1 LSEGHSFMK
10 ILLIEDDPS
19 IAQFL
24 SNALTAYRYT
34 VDTAADGQLGLELAT
49 QGEYAAILLDL
60 MVPKIDG
67 LSLCRHLRRQG
78 CQTPI
83 LMLTAKDSDEDIV
96 TGLDAGADVYVTKP
110 CEPSQLI
117 ARIRA
122 LLRRQGSAVSS
133 PVLKWG
139 ALCLDPGLIQVTYQ
153 QQIITLSPKEYTL
166 LELLL
171 RHPQRIF
178 SRSAIIDHLWS
189 IDESPTDAAVTN
201 LIKDLRRRLKSAG
214 ITEDVIET
222 VYRLGYRLRVPPQTD
237 KKHNEEQLD
246 WTKQQESYLKQEG
259 IVLFDEAL
267 QDFQASLEKRLEVL
281 DRAKTL
287 LQLNH
292 LDSSEIERVTEEAHR
307 LAGGLGTFGYIRGSE
322 LARLLE
328 HLFVERLLP
337 KEELYTKFCQ
347 LLEELKQEIA
357 KQPTPSTITT
367 PQTASTPLVVV
378 IDDDSSFTEALQQAA
393 TKRGFR
399 VEVAPSRAIDWHWD
413 VTEAPSVIVLSLY
426 GTSMQANELS
436 LLQNLKVQF
445 PAIPVL
451 ILAKQD
457 RLDERVAVARFR
469 NVRYLLKPVTAQELL
484 EIIATVLSHNIVA
497 DAKVMVVDDDPVM
510 LKTLTS
516 LLQPCGL
523 QVTTVPHPEMFW
535 HILKFTEPDVLLL
548 DLKMPTFDGIDL
560 CRVVRQDSAYADL
573 PIVVVTAH
581 TDIDSIQ
588 QALAAGADDFLC
600 KPIVGSDLVSRVINR
615 IERSRSFGGGNSR
628 SQQQQLKILPEES
641 QAWQSEINKDG
652 LTKVASGQYFH
663 EFLAQV
669 WQHLSREQAPLSLI
683 ICDVDNFT
691 FYNDSHGY
699 QAGNFCL
706 QQIANAVREC
716 INPTSDLLARY
727 GGDKFAVVLPN
738 SNPNAALQIVEQIQF
753 KIANLKIPQNS
764 SDETCQIS
772 LSLGITSTVPT
783 TEKSLQ
789 NAIAIA
795 TQALYAA
802 KARGGNTYCLYPS

>member
-1 LSEGHSFMK
+1 MK

-19 IAQFL
+19 VAQFL
-24 SNALTAYRYT
+24 SNTLTAYRYT
-34 VDTAADGQLGLELAT
+34 VDTAADGQLGLELAN

-83 LMLTAKDSDEDIV
+83 LILTAKDSDEDIV

-139 ALCLDPGLIQVTYQ
+139 SLCLDPGLIQVTYQ
-153 QQIITLSPKEYTL
+153 QQIITLSPKEYSL
-166 LELLL
+166 LELFL

-214 ITEDVIET
+214 IMEDVIET
-222 VYRLGYRLRVPPQTD
+222 VYRLGYRLRVPPLGE
-237 KKHNEEQLD
+237 KKQNEEQVY
-246 WTKQQESYLKQEG
+246 WTQQQESYLRQEG
-259 IVLFDEAL
+259 LVLFDEAL

-281 DRAKTL
+281 DRTKTL
-287 LQLNH
+287 LELNH
-292 LDSSEIERVTEEAHR
+292 LDSSEREQVVEEAHR

-322 LARLLE
+322 LARSLE
-328 HLFVERLLP
+328 HLLVEETLHG
-337 KEELYTKFCQ
+337 EQLYTQFCY

-357 KQPTPSTITT
+357 KPPTYLTTNT
-367 PQTASTPLVVV
+367 PQTASTPLVLV
-378 IDDDSSFTEALQQAA
+378 IDHDNSFLEALRQEA
-393 TKRGFR
+393 KNRGFR
-399 VEVAPSRAIDWHWD
+399 VDVAPGQVNDWHWE
-413 VTEAPSVIVLSLY
+413 VQEVPSVILLSLQ
-426 GTSMQANELS
+426 GTSMQENELS
-436 LLQNLKVQF
+436 VLQNLKSQF

-451 ILAKQD
+451 VLAKQD
-457 RLDERVAVARFR
+457 RLDERVSVARFR
-469 NVRYLLKPVTAQELL
+469 NVRYLLKPTVAEDLFET
-484 EIIATVLSHNIVA
+484 IATILAQNTIS
-497 DAKVMVVDDDPVM
+497 DAKVMVVDDDPVV
-510 LKTLTS
+510 LKTLTA

-535 HILKFTEPDVLLL
+535 HVLKFTEPDVLLL

-600 KPIVGSDLVSRVINR
+600 KPIVGSDLVTRVINR
-615 IERSRSFGGGNSR
+615 IERSRSFTGGNSR
-628 SQQQQLKILPEES
+628 SQQQQLKLPQDEPQTVQREVNTDS
-641 QAWQSEINKDG
+641 
-652 LTKVASGQYFH
+652 LTKVASGQYFY
-663 EFLAQV
+663 EFFAQV
-669 WQHLSREQAPLSLI
+669 WQRLSCEQAPLSLI
-683 ICDVDNFT
+683 LCDVDNFT
-691 FYNDSHGY
+691 SYNDSHGF

-706 QQIANAVREC
+706 QQIANAVKEC
-716 INPTSDLLARY
+716 INPNSDLVARY
-727 GGDKFAVVLPN
+727 GGDKFAVILPN
-738 SNPNAALQIVEQIQF
+738 SSPNAALQVVERIQLRV
-753 KIANLKIPQNS
+753 ANLQIPHNS
-764 SDETCQIS
+764 SNTTHQFAV
-772 LSLGITSTVPT
+772 SLGVTSTLPT
-783 TEKSLQ
+783 PEKSLQ

-802 KARGGNTYCLYPS
+802 KSRGGNTYCLYPS

>member
-1 LSEGHSFMK
+1 MK

-19 IAQFL
+19 VAQFL
-24 SNALTAYRYT
+24 ANALTAYRYT
-34 VDTAADGQLGLELAT
+34 VDTAADGQLGLELAN
-49 QGEYAAILLDL
+49 QGEYGAILLDL

-83 LMLTAKDSDEDIV
+83 LILTAKDSDEDIV

-153 QQIITLSPKEYTL
+153 QQIITLSPKEYSL
-166 LELLL
+166 LELFL

-214 ITEDVIET
+214 IMEDVIET
-222 VYRLGYRLRVPPQTD
+222 VYRLGYRLRVPPLGD
-237 KKHNEEQLD
+237 KKQNEEKVD
-246 WTKQQESYLKQEG
+246 WTQQQENYLRQEG
-259 IVLFDEAL
+259 LVLFDEAL

-292 LDSSEIERVTEEAHR
+292 LDSSEREQVVEEAHR

-322 LARLLE
+322 LARSLE
-328 HLFVERLLP
+328 HLFVEETLHGEQLHTQFS
-337 KEELYTKFCQ
+337 Y

-357 KQPTPSTITT
+357 KPPTYSTSNTNT
-367 PQTASTPLVVV
+367 PQTGSTPLVLV
-378 IDDDSSFTEALQQAA
+378 IDDDNSFLEALRQEA
-393 TKRGFR
+393 KNRGFR
-399 VEVAPSRAIDWHWD
+399 VDVASRQVNDWHWE
-413 VTEAPSVIVLSLY
+413 VQQPPSVIVLSLHS
-426 GTSMQANELS
+426 TSMQENELS
-436 LLQNLKVQF
+436 VLQNLKSQF
-445 PAIPVL
+445 PATPVL
-451 ILAKQD
+451 VLAKQD
-457 RLDERVAVARFR
+457 RLDERVTLARFR
-469 NVRYLLKPVTAQELL
+469 NVRYLLKPTIAEDLFKTITKILAQNT
-484 EIIATVLSHNIVA
+484 IS
-497 DAKVMVVDDDPVM
+497 DAKVMVVDDDPIV
-510 LKTLTS
+510 LKTLTA

-535 HILKFTEPDVLLL
+535 HILKFTDPDVLLL

-600 KPIVGSDLVSRVINR
+600 KPIVGSDLVTRVINR
-615 IERSRSFGGGNSR
+615 IERSRSFAGGNSR
-628 SQQQQLKILPEES
+628 SHQQQLKLPQDEP
-641 QAWQSEINKDG
+641 QTLQSEVNTDS
-652 LTKVASGQYFH
+652 LTKVASGQYFY

-669 WQHLSREQAPLSLI
+669 WQRLSREQAPLSLI
-683 ICDVDNFT
+683 LCDVDNFT
-691 FYNDSHGY
+691 SYNDSHGF

-706 QQIANAVREC
+706 QQIANAVKEC
-716 INPTSDLLARY
+716 INPNSDLVARY
-727 GGDKFAVVLPN
+727 GGDKFAIVLPN
-738 SNPNAALQIVEQIQF
+738 SSPNAALQIVEQIQHRV
-753 KIANLKIPQNS
+753 ANLQIPHNS
-764 SDETCQIS
+764 SNPTRQFAV
-772 LSLGITSTVPT
+772 SLGVTSTIPT
-783 TEKSLQ
+783 QEKSLQ

-802 KARGGNTYCLYPS
+802 KSRGGNTYCLYPS